1 MAMNVIPKRIL
12 VCDDEATARRGMVRA
27 LGRERYAFV
36 ECESG
41 IECLEM
47 LDALDVDLVLLDLR
61 MPGLDGR
68 ATLDRIM
75 ERESPP
81 PVVMITADSQLRTAV
96 DAVRAGASDFLG
108 KPFDIGELRWCVE
121 RTLDGAAMA
130 RENRRLRQEVVRL
143 QGPGKLLGGSAPMVA
158 LRRDLEKVGPADA
171 SVLIRGETGTG
182 KELVAREIH
191 RLSPVADGPFVAL
204 NCAAVPE
211 SLLESELFGH
221 RKGAFTGA
229 DRDRLGRFREA
240 HGGTLFLDEIGD
252 MPLAAQAKLLRVLQE
267 RVVEPLGGG
276 KPVEVQVRV
285 VAATHRDLE
294 ALCEQSA
301 FRSDLY
307 YRLRVVELILPPLRD
322 RGRDVI
328 ELARAFLASAGK
340 DKAELDPA
348 VESALSAYPWPGNV
362 RELRNAMERAAIFC
376 ADDRVFLEDLPRE
389 LGEGRAVGPTT
400 ASPSAAGPT
409 RAPSWPEGT
418 GFQNAKVEMVE
429 DFERR
434 FFAEILDRHGGN
446 VSRAAR
452 DADLHRQNLQKKLR
466 SLGLDAADFRE
477 SAAQRRA
484 GREGSDFDQT

>member
-1 MAMNVIPKRIL
+1 
-12 VCDDEATARRGMVRA
+12 
-27 LGRERYAFV
+27 
-36 ECESG
+36 
-41 IECLEM
+41 M
-47 LDALDVDLVLLDLR
+47 LDSLDVDLVLLDLR

-68 ATLDRIM
+68 ATLERIM

-121 RTLDGAAMA
+121 RTLGGAAMA
-130 RENRRLRQEVVRL
+130 REHRRLQQEVVRL
-143 QGPGKLLGGSAPMVA
+143 QGPGKLLGSSAPMVA
-158 LRRDLEKVGPADA
+158 LRADLEKIGPADA

-229 DRDRLGRFREA
+229 DRDRVGRFREA

-294 ALCEQSA
+294 SLCEQSA
-301 FRSDLY
+301 FRADLY
-307 YRLRVVELILPPLRD
+307 YRLRVVELVLPPLRD

-328 ELARAFLASAGK
+328 ELGRAFLDSAGK
-340 DKAELDPA
+340 ASSEFDPE
-348 VESALSAYPWPGNV
+348 VESVLVAYPWPGNV

-376 ADDRVFLEDLPRE
+376 RDERVVVEDLPRE
-389 LGEGRAVGPTT
+389 IGDGRVGPGPST
-400 ASPSAAGPT
+400 ASGPRATSGSRAGSTP
-409 RAPSWPEGT
+409 AGWPQGT
-418 GFQNAKVEMVE
+418 GFQNAKVTMVE

-434 FFAEILDRHGGN
+434 FFSEILQRHGGN

-466 SLGLDAADFRE
+466 SLGLDAKDFRGE
-477 SAAQRRA
+477 PGPS
-484 GREGSDFDQT
+484 GSD